1 MPAAVVVGRS
11 LCGILPNRGMGIR
24 HPEILHGAA
33 ITRSRTFPRR
43 ALAAHRRRWLA
54 HQTYRQNGPQAVE
67 GCGFCRLD
75 HRVRADHLGL
85 RHAAAPAPGTLVGAK
100 NVEHDVW
107 FVGDSAVL
115 RSPAEVRR
123 IAEQQGIDFSQP
135 TVSFCNTGH
144 WAATNWFVL
153 SEMLGQPDVKLYP
166 ESMVGWSRA
175 GLPMANVPGRLQQF
189 WIQLKEAAAAM

>member
-1 MPAAVVVGRS
+1 M
-11 LCGILPNRGMGIR
+11 
-24 HPEILHGAA
+24 
-33 ITRSRTFPRR
+33 
-43 ALAAHRRRWLA
+43 
-54 HQTYRQNGPQAVE
+54 
-67 GCGFCRLD
+67 
-75 HRVRADHLGL
+75 
-85 RHAAAPAPGTLVGAK
+85 
-100 NVEHDVW
+100 
-107 FVGDSAVL
+107 
-115 RSPAEVRR
+115 RR
-123 IAEQQGIDFSQP
+123 IAEQHGIDFSQP